1 MSKFTVTRVL
11 AHYAYL
17 AGRTVYK
24 GCTEAA
30 VRTAL
35 ATKGAVKFVNKA
47 PGYSAKAVRHIVT
60 KSK

>member
-1 MSKFTVTRVL
+1 MSEFTVTRVL

-17 AGRTVYK
+17 SGRTVYK
-24 GCTEAA
+24 GCTQTA
-30 VRTAL
+30 VRAAL

-47 PGYSAKAVRHIVT
+47 SGFPSSAVRHIVT